1 MRRKLALG
9 AALLAVLLLA
19 PRCSPKAP
27 ANASGMNILL
37 ITLDTTR
44 ADALGLYGNTHAVSP
59 RIDELGR
66 AGIVFED
73 CYTPVPLTLPAHCS
87 LFTGRYPVSHQVR
100 NNGTYVLPASE
111 TTLAGVLKDRGYE
124 TAAIVASFTVTAKF
138 GLARGFD
145 TFDED
150 FETGRPL
157 LNYTAE
163 IPADRVTG
171 KFTDWLGARAPGRK
185 FFAWVHFYD
194 PHSPYVP
201 HGEPGA
207 AVSGESPW
215 SLYEGEVRFVD
226 AHVGK
231 IVQALRDRGLYENTV
246 IVLVGDHGEAF
257 GEHKEHGHGIF
268 CYEESLRVPLVLHN
282 PRLFKS
288 PKRVAGRLSLVDV
301 MPGLLELIKAP
312 VPPAVQG
319 RSFWAIADGK
329 EKGRREI
336 YFESLFGQEEF
347 NWAPLT
353 GLIDGPHKYISLPD
367 AELYDVDADPRET
380 RNLLAGSEET
390 ARAVDKKLGEFVR
403 QAAEAATG
411 ASRRELSASDVK
423 KLTSLGYISSFSS
436 KPAKTTDP
444 KRGIELYAE
453 VGALKDLVAKGDFE
467 EAEKGLAAVLA
478 RNPGLDLPDISD
490 VRYQVLKNA
499 GRETE
504 ALAAL
509 RQAIERFPERESFK
523 VFLAMD
529 LIEGGR
535 PAEARDFCR
544 ALVAGDASMTAAHI
558 LLGDAEELLDEP
570 DAALASY
577 ERAAALEPQNG
588 PLQAKIAAL
597 WVKKG
602 DLAKAQAILE
612 GLGGRKAVVGSPE
625 FSAAMSGL
633 GLALLGA
640 GEVDRALELYRK
652 ATLLSPESPAVWL
665 NLGSAYFALGRYDE
679 ALESFEK
686 AVALDKT
693 FALGWS
699 NIGQVHLMRLTGD
712 NSQATADA
720 AFGYFDKAIALEP
733 KLAVAWNGRA
743 SVALMTGQAD
753 RAIRDYERAIE
764 LDPGLLDA
772 YINIS
777 VALRDQG
784 RYAEALKHLE
794 ACKAKLYPRL
804 AAGDREEIDR
814 LIAEVKALKGGR

>member
-9 AALLAVLLLA
+9 AALLTVLLLA

-44 ADALGLYGNTHAVSP
+44 ADALGLYGNTDAVSP

-111 TTLAGVLKDRGYE
+111 TTLAGVLKGRGYE
-124 TAAIVASFTVTAKF
+124 TAAIVASFTVAAKF

-145 TFDED
+145 TYDED
-150 FETGRPL
+150 FETGRSL

-163 IPADRVTG
+163 IPADRITG

-231 IVQALRDRGLYENTV
+231 IVQALRDKGLYENTV

-257 GEHKEHGHGIF
+257 GEHKERGHGIF

-329 EKGRREI
+329 EKVRREI
-336 YFESLFGQEEF
+336 FFESLFGQEEF
-347 NWAPLT
+347 NGPLA
-353 GLIDGPHKYISLPD
+353 GLIDGHNIYPFRTRAH
-367 AELYDVDADPRET
+367 DVDADPRET

-436 KPAKTTDP
+436 KSAKATDP

-478 RNPGLDLPDISD
+478 RNPGLDLPDILD
-490 VRYQVLKNA
+490 VRYQILKNG

-504 ALAAL
+504 AWPSSAGDRAVPG
-509 RQAIERFPERESFK
+509 AIVQ

-529 LIEGGR
+529 LIESGR
-535 PAEARDFCR
+535 PARPGISAAPRQ
-544 ALVAGDASMTAAHI
+544 DASMTAAHPARRR
-558 LLGDAEELLDEP
+558 GTPRQARRGS
-570 DAALASY
+570 ASY
-577 ERAAALEPQNG
+577 EGRRPSAQNG
-588 PLQAKIAAL
+588 RWADRRL
-597 WVKKG
+597 WVG
-602 DLAKAQAILE
+602 RATARAQAILE

-640 GEVDRALELYRK
+640 GEVDWALELYRK
-652 ATLLSPESPAVWL
+652 ATVLSPESPAVWL
-665 NLGSAYFALGRYDE
+665 NLGGAYFALGRYDE

-712 NSQATADA
+712 NRQATADA
-720 AFGYFDKAIALEP
+720 ALGYFDKAIALEP

-784 RYAEALKHLE
+784 RYAEALKHLA